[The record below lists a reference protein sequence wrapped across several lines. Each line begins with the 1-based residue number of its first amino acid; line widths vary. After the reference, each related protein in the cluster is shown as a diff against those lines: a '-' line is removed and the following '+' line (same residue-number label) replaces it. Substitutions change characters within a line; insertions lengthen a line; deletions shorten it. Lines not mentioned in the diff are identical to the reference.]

1 MKPHTPL
8 TDEEGEVRELTAT
21 DMALFRPAHEVLP
34 ESLQATLGIRRR
46 GTQHAPTKQP
56 TTIRLDA
63 DVMDAF
69 RHTGRGWQT
78 RINAVLREA
87 VAAGRV

>member
-8 TDEEGEVRELTAT
+8 IDEEGEVRELTAA
-21 DMALFRPAHEVLP
+21 DMALFRSAHEMLP

-46 GTQHAPTKQP
+46 GAQRTPIKKP
-56 TTIRLDA
+56 TTIRLDS
-63 DVMDAF
+63 DVLDAL
-69 RHTGRGWQT
+69 RRMGRGWQT
-78 RINAVLREA
+78 RVNALLREA